1 MAFNPSQS
9 TFSPLR
15 GTKGQNPHINFPSL
29 IIIRIGGGSYQS
41 HHSNVFHSEQGAQ
54 LMPIMNEVF
63 GVFFSP
69 PSSFSFKWLPW
80 EGALKTPFLLYL
92 RCFLPGDRSCHY
104 GRSPFLPFS
113 LMDPVLQTR
122 VVQMKILLCEIRLQ
136 QCFALNSSPQQFCC
150 CHMDFASTAWV

>member
-63 GVFFSP
+63 WVFF
-69 PSSFSFKWLPW
+69 F
-80 EGALKTPFLLYL
+80 
-92 RCFLPGDRSCHY
+92 
-104 GRSPFLPFS
+104 FS
-113 LMDPVLQTR
+113 LLLLFPLNDSPER
-122 VVQMKILLCEIRLQ
+122 V
-136 QCFALNSSPQQFCC
+136 
-150 CHMDFASTAWV
+150 H